1 MCFWRSWVFWNTHT
15 QKILWQILNE
25 SNWEWV
31 KFRICFSTT
40 VRQCHKF
47 DRGRGDSVFCFAF
60 FEEGLEDF
68 KFGSDSKIIRCS
80 APASANHHVVCCQS
94 TVLSLLKQGGRTNSS
109 AASQRSKKK
118 VEGKILCAGCFTL
131 LPVNGNS
138 CRILIFSRHGKAWL
152 QRFLF

>member
-1 MCFWRSWVFWNTHT
+1 MNNKMISICLCASDAAESFETHTHT

-25 SNWEWV
+25 SNWDWV

-68 KFGSDSKIIRCS
+68 KFGSDSKILRCS

-118 VEGKILCAGCFTL
+118 VEGKILCA
-131 LPVNGNS
+131 
-138 CRILIFSRHGKAWL
+138 SRCCQWTGTVAEY
-152 QRFLF
+152 